1 MPMPN
6 PWGEIEVLDAHT
18 HLFSRSFFAALAGQK
33 GVEDVEAMV
42 RSLGWEVPPESNAGM
57 ASLWVRELDRHGV
70 SKCVLIASVPGDEE
84 SVAVALASHPDRF
97 FGYFMLDPLAE
108 FALARARRAFD
119 ELGLQGLC
127 LFPAMHRF
135 SVQDERL
142 QPLYDLAAERPGRVV
157 FVHSGVLTVGV
168 RARLGLP
175 SRFDMSRSNPIDLHR
190 VALEHPATNFVV
202 PHFGAGYLR
211 ETLMLA
217 SLASN
222 VHVDTSSS
230 NGWTKYLTPRPS
242 LAGRAGPVPGRD
254 RAGEAAVR
262 VRLLVLPAGLA
273 QGHLRLPVRGAALA
287 GLPGGRRIRH
297 PGREPLPAAR
307 ALKPASVPGR
317 DARPAPVRDARQRK
331 RPPGSPGGLD
341 DRAFRGGRVH
351 RPLGPA
357 ARTSTAAPAGS
368 GAGWCSGS

>member
-1 MPMPN
+1 MPMPT
-6 PWGEIEVLDAHT
+6 PWGELEVLDAHA

-33 GVEDVEAMV
+33 GVEDVEGMV
-42 RSLGWEVPPESNAGM
+42 RSLGWDVPPASNSEM

-84 SVAVALASHPDRF
+84 SAAVALASHPNRF

-119 ELGLQGLC
+119 ELGLHGLC

-142 QPLYDLAAERPGRVV
+142 QPFYELAAERSGRVV

-168 RARLGLP
+168 RAKLGLP

-242 LAGRAGPVPGRD
+242 LADVLDQFLDVIGP
-254 RAGEAAVR
+254 E
-262 VRLLVLPAGLA
+262 RLLFGSDSSFFP
-273 QGHLRLPVRGAALA
+273 RGWRKDIFDSQCEALHSL
-287 GLPGGRRIRH
+287 GC
-297 PGREPLPAAR
+297 PAAD
-307 ALKPASVPGR
+307 ASAILGGNLSR
-317 DARPAPVRDARQRK
+317 LLAR
-331 RPPGSPGGLD
+331 
-341 DRAFRGGRVH
+341 
-351 RPLGPA
+351 
-357 ARTSTAAPAGS
+357 
-368 GAGWCSGS
+368 